1 MPSKVRVTGRLLV
14 LVLLA
19 TMTVQPARG
28 QVSRL
33 SFSRPGGMMRLPVS
47 SVERSPYLFSAGF
60 VAEVA
65 RVDTFRSASGVY
77 FDAEISRNLRLGLS
91 SVSALDTTLEIG
103 LHVQL
108 RIWSYGNISF
118 SLGVQDFVLRQTNGK
133 LSVNPDLLSFL
144 GVISSE
150 QQVGR
155 YLLNT
160 YMGFGTGALAGAT
173 GVAADTSAGFESG
186 SPDSA
191 GSSTTLGVYAGFLLK
206 TPIFAQRGGLEVVGE
221 FVAGGINLG
230 LRIPITTDYR
240 LLLGF
245 VHIESLPDFS
255 AVFSDVPPLSAQSP
269 AIVFGLDLSVPRL
282 IPTVTGV
289 ADAAVAEM
297 GPRFE
302 PGRDL
307 RGLSTQ
313 QLNSTLKHAEF
324 ILASVRDSM
333 RMASFEI
340 DNLRDNI
347 AMLEQQRVFL
357 VDSVRNVQ
365 LRLEMIKSN
374 LNDTM
379 RHLSASL
386 DAFYESNYRDAL
398 QDVEMAIQL
407 NPDLAIAYA
416 RRGSIYFKLGDIQR
430 ATINWNLALKVDPG
444 YDDVRNILRA
454 LKENRLKTT
463 SLSQP

>member
-1 MPSKVRVTGRLLV
+1 MTQRLLL

-19 TMTVQPARG
+19 ALSVQPVRG

-47 SVERSPYLFSAGF
+47 SVERTPILFSAGF
-60 VAEVA
+60 VTEVA

-103 LHVQL
+103 VHIQQ

-118 SLGVQDFVLRQTNGK
+118 SLGLQDFVLRETNGK
-133 LSVNPDLLSFL
+133 LSVNPDLLSYL
-144 GVISSE
+144 GVIASE

-155 YLLNT
+155 YRLNT

-173 GVAADTSAGFESG
+173 GVAADTSAEFELEG
-186 SPDSA
+186 SEAD
-191 GSSTTLGVYAGFLLK
+191 GSSTKLGVFAGFQLK
-206 TPIFAQRGGLEVVGE
+206 TPIFAKRGGLEVVGE

-230 LRIPITTDYR
+230 LRLPITTDYR
-240 LLLGF
+240 VQLGI
-245 VHIESLPDFS
+245 VHLESLPTFGDS
-255 AVFSDVPPLSAQSP
+255 GLTSQSP

-282 IPTVTGV
+282 VPTVPGV

-297 GPRFE
+297 GPRFDPE
-302 PGRDL
+302 LDRS
-307 RGLSTQ
+307 GLTTR
-313 QLNSTLKHAEF
+313 QLDSTLKAVDF
-324 ILASVRDSM
+324 ILATVRDSI

-347 AMLEQQRVFL
+347 SLLEQQRIFMA
-357 VDSVRNVQ
+357 DSARHVQ

-386 DAFYESNYRDAL
+386 DAFYEGNYRDAL

-416 RRGSIYFKLGDIQR
+416 RRGSIYYKLGDIQR

-454 LKENRLKTT
+454 LKENRLRTT
-463 SLSQP
+463 SLKQP

>member
-1 MPSKVRVTGRLLV
+1 MVTGRLLV

-47 SVERSPYLFSAGF
+47 SVERTPYLFSAGF

-91 SVSALDTTLEIG
+91 SVSALDDTLEIG
-103 LHVQL
+103 LHVQQ
-108 RIWSYGNISF
+108 RIWAYGNISF
-118 SLGVQDFVLRQTNGK
+118 SLGLQDFVLRQTNGK

-144 GVISSE
+144 GVIASE

-155 YLLNT
+155 YVLNT

-173 GVAADTSAGFESG
+173 GEAADTTVGPKVGSA
-186 SPDSA
+186 DSV
-191 GSSTTLGVYAGFLLK
+191 GSSVKLGVYAGFLLK

-240 LLLGF
+240 LLVGF
-245 VHIESLPDFS
+245 VHIENLPDFS
-255 AVFSDVPPLSAQSP
+255 ADDADISLSAQSP

-302 PGRDL
+302 PGLDRS
-307 RGLSTQ
+307 GLSTQ
-313 QLNSTLKHAEF
+313 QLDSTLKHAEF

-333 RMASFEI
+333 RMANFEI

-365 LRLEMIKSN
+365 LRLAMIKSN

-416 RRGSIYFKLGDIQR
+416 RRGSIYYKLGDIQR